1 MAEMHTGAQPGTVG
15 EPMPPDEEYLADITE
30 RIGQELG
37 TSDWLAVEQQMIQ
50 QFADCTGDRQWIHV
64 DIERA
69 RQESPLGTTIAHG
82 FLVLS
87 LLPQLFYKVDI
98 FPDSA
103 SQSVNY
109 GIDRLR
115 FITPVKAGNRIRS
128 HMTLVNAEKKGDG
141 RILLRVQATVE
152 IEGEDKPALIAELL
166 SMLIF

>member
-1 MAEMHTGAQPGTVG
+1 
-15 EPMPPDEEYLADITE
+15 MPPDEEYLADITE